1 MQPYKYKPPR
11 VKTGDLRTQVTFYKY
26 GANDGPLPG
35 EKEKEVKYQSW
46 AKVDNVWMKDMELA
60 KSNGTLSDL
69 TLTIRDPQAE
79 FIPDN
84 KHYISLDAPE
94 YQDKR
99 YNVKQV
105 QPDMQNRSFINV
117 IARLVE

>member
-11 VKTGDLRTQVTFYKY
+11 VKNGDLRTPVIFYEY
-26 GANDGPLPG
+26 TANTGPLPG
-35 EKEKEVKYQSW
+35 ESEKQVLYRSW
-46 AKVDNVWMKDMELA
+46 AKVDNVWLKDIEIA
-60 KSNGTLSDL
+60 KSNGTLSDI

-84 KHYISLDAPE
+84 KHHISLDAPE

-99 YNVKQV
+99 YNVKHV
-105 QPDMQNRSFINV
+105 QPDMLNRSFINV